1 MKKDILKVFMMGK
14 NNVHASILHF
24 ADDTLL
30 FCKDDGKMLNAFI
43 NIIELFVWCS
53 GQKVNWEKSALCGIN
68 IDEDKLLYTALKLN
82 CKIGSLPFLYLELP
96 LSGYPKKVSF
106 WQRIIDRIHKNL
118 DHWKCFNLSRGGR
131 LTLNKAVPSNLPTY

>member
-43 NIIELFVWCS
+43 NIIELFVRCS
-53 GQKVNWEKSALCGIN
+53 GQKVNWEKSALCSIN
-68 IDEDKLLYTALKLN
+68 IDEDKLLYTASKLN
-82 CKIGSLPFLYLELP
+82 CVRLDLFFF
-96 LSGYPKKVSF
+96 VS
-106 WQRIIDRIHKNL
+106 
-118 DHWKCFNLSRGGR
+118 
-131 LTLNKAVPSNLPTY
+131 